1 MRERPFR
8 EIQMRERP
16 FRHRKQCSTP
26 VSLINIYIYIYILVY
41 IGLHIIV
48 DPAMSP
54 MPPAV
59 GGGSASSRFRHPQ
72 IQLRQLPER
81 GAGYVATGASETWRA
96 VVGGQNLR
104 EPFWKKTC
112 REKNSMKP

>member
-1 MRERPFR
+1 M
-8 EIQMRERP
+8 
-16 FRHRKQCSTP
+16 
-26 VSLINIYIYIYILVY
+26 Y

-81 GAGYVATGASETWRA
+81 GAGYVATGLLKRGELLLEARI
-96 VVGGQNLR
+96 
-104 EPFWKKTC
+104 
-112 REKNSMKP
+112 

>member
-1 MRERPFR
+1 M
-8 EIQMRERP
+8 I
-16 FRHRKQCSTP
+16 
-26 VSLINIYIYIYILVY
+26 IYIYILVY

-81 GAGYVATGASETWRA
+81 GAGYVATGLLKRGELLLEARI
-96 VVGGQNLR
+96 
-104 EPFWKKTC
+104 
-112 REKNSMKP
+112 

>member
-1 MRERPFR
+1 M
-8 EIQMRERP
+8 I
-16 FRHRKQCSTP
+16 K
-26 VSLINIYIYIYILVY
+26 NIYIYILVY

-59 GGGSASSRFRHPQ
+59 GGGGSASSRFRHPQ

-81 GAGYVATGASETWRA
+81 GAGYVATGLLKRGELLLEARI
-96 VVGGQNLR
+96 
-104 EPFWKKTC
+104 
-112 REKNSMKP
+112 